1 MKEMNEMNE
10 TNPPPEHPSFD
21 VPPPVLFNA
30 WKHHAG
36 ALRRRIAEAAR
47 AGPEGL
53 AALAPRLLVIGTE
66 LMDLYTGAQS
76 PAEIGAGVVARLRAD
91 ERLDPDEYRRWL
103 EANRG
108 YRVLA
113 LSEDAS
119 AWVLR
124 FGEEGG
130 RYVHVHPGR
139 GTPHTRRVRANV
151 LKTAVLAL
159 AAAAGADPLDV
170 ALINRVRRE
179 YLGLSPLPALADEG
193 GLAAVIAVLRGT

>member
-1 MKEMNEMNE
+1 MAPQAE
-10 TNPPPEHPSFD
+10 SAFD

-36 ALRRRIAEAAR
+36 ALRRRIAETAR

-53 AALAPRLLVIGTE
+53 AALAPQLLVIGTE
-66 LMDLYTGAQS
+66 LMDLYTGALT
-76 PAEIGAGVVARLRAD
+76 PAEIGAGVIAQLRD
-91 ERLDPDEYRRWL
+91 EGRLDADGYRRWL
-103 EANRG
+103 EESRG
-108 YRVLA
+108 YRVLT
-113 LSEDAS
+113 LPEDAS

-139 GTPHTRRVRANV
+139 WTPHTRRVRANV

-159 AAAAGADPLDV
+159 AQAAASGADPLDV

-179 YLGLSPLPALADEG
+179 HLGLSRVPALADEG
-193 GLAAVIAVLRGT
+193 GLGAVIEVLRGER